1 VKKERRQYYRQLQAS
16 FSGAQYQAWNRALE
30 APLAEAAKA
39 IPAGSLVAVYHA
51 KPKEAD
57 LTSLFHQPWRFCFP
71 KVLSRDGQ
79 MEFRFVEGAK
89 TTEFIPGPFG
99 LMEPTGS
106 HPLVKKDGIAA
117 CFVPLLSFDESG
129 HRLGK
134 GGGFYD
140 RFLES
145 FKGLKIGVG
154 FEWQFSPVPL
164 PVEEYDQH
172 LHMAV
177 TEHGVRRF

>member
-16 FSGAQYQAWNRALE
+16 FSEAQYHAWNQALE
-30 APLAEAAKA
+30 PFLAEAARE
-39 IPAGSLVAVYHA
+39 IPSDSLVAIYHA
-51 KPKEAD
+51 KAKEAD
-57 LTSLFHQPWRFCFP
+57 LSSLFSQPWRFCFP
-71 KVLSRDGQ
+71 KVLSKNGH
-79 MEFRFVEGAK
+79 MEFRFVEGARVS
-89 TTEFIPGPFG
+89 EFVAGPFG

-106 HPLVKKDGIAA
+106 HPLVKKEEIAA
-117 CFVPLLSFDESG
+117 CFVPLLSFDGSG
-129 HRLGK
+129 RRLGK

-140 RFLES
+140 RFLHE
-145 FKGLKIGVG
+145 FKGLKVGVG
-154 FEWQFSPVPL
+154 FEWQFSPTPL